1 MFEMPVNIYAV
12 IDTNVLVS
20 ALFSI
25 HGESNPAI
33 IIRKI
38 IDGTITPLYNEEI
51 LSEYI
56 EVLGRDKFP
65 FRQTDIEWMINL
77 FKEHGISL
85 SSTSKTDENFIDKDD
100 IVFYEVALSKE
111 ESYLVTGNIKHF
123 PKKPFIVTP
132 TEMVAIISEM
142 QEIGNRILSEAGA
155 WYGKRGKGL

>member
-1 MFEMPVNIYAV
+1 MPVNIYAV

-56 EVLGRDKFP
+56 EVLG
-65 FRQTDIEWMINL
+65 
-77 FKEHGISL
+77 
-85 SSTSKTDENFIDKDD
+85 
-100 IVFYEVALSKE
+100 
-111 ESYLVTGNIKHF
+111 
-123 PKKPFIVTP
+123 
-132 TEMVAIISEM
+132 
-142 QEIGNRILSEAGA
+142 
-155 WYGKRGKGL
+155 